1 MKKSAFIA
9 AAVVMVLSA
18 PAVWAVDEHH
28 PDQKGA
34 PTKAAPKE
42 VKTPAAKDG
51 GMPMMQENMLK
62 MHDTMHKIMQAK
74 DPKERERLMQEHMQA
89 MQDNMKMMHGMMAGP
104 GGGMMG
110 PGMMGGP
117 KGPGPGAS
125 QMPGMMHDMADKM
138 MEMSGQMSNGN
149 LSTDK
154 QKQMGGQMRE
164 MATMMDS
171 MSGMMGKG
179 TMPDPEMQ
187 KRMEQMRKQMDGM
200 MKGAPMQ

>member
-18 PAVWAVDEHH
+18 PAVLAVDEHH
-28 PDQKGA
+28 PDQKDA
-34 PTKAAPKE
+34 PTKAAPTE
-42 VKTPAAKDG
+42 IKTPAAMDG

-74 DPKERERLMQEHMQA
+74 DPKERERLMQEHRQA
-89 MQDNMKMMHGMMAGP
+89 MQENMKMMRGMMAGP
-104 GGGMMG
+104 GGGTMG

-117 KGPGPGAS
+117 KGPGPGAQ
-125 QMPGMMHDMADKM
+125 QMSTMTHDMADQM
-138 MEMSGQMSNGN
+138 VGMSGEMSKGN
-149 LSTDK
+149 LSAAQ
-154 QKQMGGQMRE
+154 QKQMSERMRKL
-164 MATMMDS
+164 ATMMDD

-179 TMPDPEMQ
+179 MMPDPEMQ

-200 MKGAPMQ
+200 MKGPPMQ